1 MPLFNLTDLHA
12 GLARNQRLLGLD
24 PGTRT
29 IGLALSDVRRVL
41 ASPFGTLRRGK
52 LAEAAGA
59 ILAIAKREDVGGLV
73 IGLPLQMDGTLGP
86 SAQAARDWTFA
97 LTAATGLPA
106 AMWDERLSSAEANRA
121 LTAQGANRARR
132 ATSVDRMAAAVILQ
146 AALDSLRVFPG
157 TMIEEAGAEDAGAE
171 EEA

>member
-12 GLARNQRLLGLD
+12 RLGRNQRLLGLD

-41 ASPFGTLRRGK
+41 ASPFGALRRGK
-52 LAEAAGA
+52 LAEAADAIGA
-59 ILAIAKREDVGGLV
+59 IARREDVGGLLV
-73 IGLPLQMDGTLGP
+73 GLPLQMDGRLGP
-86 SAQAARDWTFA
+86 AAQAARDWTFA
-97 LTAATGLPA
+97 LTDATGLPA

-132 ATSVDRMAAAVILQ
+132 AASVDRMAAAVILQ
-146 AALDSLRVFPG
+146 AALDSLRAFPG
-157 TMIEEAGAEDAGAE
+157 AEAGPVE
-171 EEA
+171 